1 MLAELRVLSTLRL
14 ANPDGMDYRLIF
26 LSLFSFLFPLL
37 SEIRG
42 DVHYDV
48 QLTFARLRMTT
59 GELSSFST
67 HRRANFMS
75 SVELHSTHDLARR
88 EMKASFRAV
97 NGVDPLNSL
106 VPRKP
111 ALHLENMPRYN
122 CF

>member
-1 MLAELRVLSTLRL
+1 
-14 ANPDGMDYRLIF
+14 
-26 LSLFSFLFPLL
+26 
-37 SEIRG
+37 
-42 DVHYDV
+42 
-48 QLTFARLRMTT
+48 MTT

-67 HRRANFMS
+67 HRSANFMS
-75 SVELHSTHDLARR
+75 SVDLHSTHDLARR

-97 NGVDPLNSL
+97 NGFRLRGVDPLNSL